1 MNIATEITPLFLLA
15 TLAFLGWGFWRAR
28 KRGSVAVWVWLQGSL
43 LLLPW
48 VAFLGLL
55 LFGIYLNF
63 AGFLLL
69 LLLFT
74 GLYIAVGR
82 KTRQLAN
89 QELQARREQLANR
102 SDVEE
107 SVEEAPNRDSG
118 TESTRDSGTESTAT
132 PAVSHRLSAEDLQA
146 IQSIFGIDT
155 FFVTEAIPYGEGA
168 IFKGN
173 LRQDPE
179 VVLPLLSDKL
189 KERLGGRYQL
199 FLVEDPSEKPA
210 VVVLPDEIVNY
221 RASTGAKILAGALL
235 LFSFIAT
242 LEVGANLFGFRLL
255 DAPGRW
261 VEALP
266 VSVGILSIL
275 LVHEAGHRWMAGK
288 YGVRLSPAFVIPSF
302 GIGTLGSLNRI
313 ESPVPNRK
321 ALFDIA
327 FAGPAAGGI
336 VSLLVLLVGLLL
348 SGSTGLYVP
357 TDLFRSS
364 ILVGT
369 LARLVLGGEFQ
380 SEVIAIHPLVA
391 VGWIGLGITALSL
404 LPAGQLDGGRIM
416 QAVYGRKTAAR
427 ATFFTLIALA
437 VASFSNVLALYW
449 ALLILFVARE
459 PERPPQNEISE
470 TDGQRDAL
478 ALLALFLMVMTL
490 LPIAPALAGFL
501 NFPNG

>member
-28 KRGSVAVWVWLQGSL
+28 QRGSLAVWVWLQGSL
-43 LLLPW
+43 LLMPW
-48 VAFLGLL
+48 VVFLGLL
-55 LFGIYLNF
+55 LLGIYLNF
-63 AGFLLL
+63 AGFLLVL
-69 LLLFT
+69 LVFT

-82 KTRQLAN
+82 KVRQLAN
-89 QELQARREQLANR
+89 QELQARREQLAAQMQ
-102 SDVEE
+102 
-107 SVEEAPNRDSG
+107 EEA
-118 TESTRDSGTESTAT
+118 TAPGAAEET
-132 PAVSHRLSAEDLQA
+132 GQEPGPSPPQVIPPRLSPEDLQA
-146 IQSIFGIDT
+146 IQSIFSVDT
-155 FFVTEAIPYGEGA
+155 FFATETIPYAEGA

-173 LRQDPE
+173 LRRDAE
-179 VVLPLLSDKL
+179 VVLPLLMERL
-189 KERLGGRYQL
+189 KERVGNRYQL

-235 LFSFIAT
+235 FFSFLAT

-266 VSVGILSIL
+266 VAAGILAIL
-275 LVHEAGHRWMAGK
+275 VVHEAGHRWMAGK

-302 GIGTLGSLNRI
+302 GIGTLGSLTRI

-327 FAGPAAGGI
+327 FAGPAAGGLL
-336 VSLLVLLVGLLL
+336 SLVVLVAGLLL
-348 SGSTGLYVP
+348 SGSAGIYVP

-369 LARLVLGGEFQ
+369 LARLVLGEQFH

-391 VGWIGLGITALSL
+391 VGWIGLAITALSL
-404 LPAGQLDGGRIM
+404 LPAGQLDGGRIV

-427 ATFFTLIALA
+427 TTFVTLIALA
-437 VASFSNVLALYW
+437 VASLSNVLALYW
-449 ALLILFVARE
+449 ALLILFIARE
-459 PERPPQNEISE
+459 PERPPQDEISE

>member
-1 MNIATEITPLFLLA
+1 MNIAAEITPLFLLG

-28 KRGSVAVWVWLQGSL
+28 RRGSLAVWVWLQGSL

-48 VAFLGLL
+48 VVFLGLL
-55 LFGIYLNF
+55 LLGIYLNF

-69 LLLFT
+69 LLVFT

-82 KTRQLAN
+82 KTRQLAQ
-89 QELQARREQLANR
+89 QELQARRQQLAQL
-102 SDVEE
+102 EE
-107 SVEEAPNRDSG
+107 QPEVAA
-118 TESTRDSGTESTAT
+118 ES
-132 PAVSHRLSAEDLQA
+132 PAQASAEPTVVLRRISAEDLQA
-146 IQSIFGIDT
+146 IQSIFSLDT
-155 FFVTEAIPYGEGA
+155 FFVTETIPYGEGA

-173 LRQDPE
+173 LRGEAE
-179 VVLPLLSDKL
+179 VVVPLLLGRL
-189 KERLGGRYQL
+189 KERLGSRYQL
-199 FLVEDPSEKPA
+199 FLVEDASEKPA

-221 RASTGAKILAGALL
+221 RASRGAQILAAGLL
-235 LFSFIAT
+235 LASFLAT
-242 LEVGANLFGFRLL
+242 LEVGANLLGFRLL

-266 VSVGILSIL
+266 VAAGIFAIL
-275 LVHEAGHRWMAGK
+275 LVHETGHRWMAGK
-288 YGVRLSPAFVIPSF
+288 YGVRLSPAFVIPSL

-313 ESPVPNRK
+313 QSPVPSRK

-327 FAGPAAGGI
+327 FAGPAASGI
-336 VSLLVLLVGLLL
+336 LSLLVLLAGLKL
-348 SGSTGLYVP
+348 SGSEGLYVP
-357 TDLFRSS
+357 TEIFRSS

-369 LARLVLGGEFQ
+369 LARLVLGSQLQAEL
-380 SEVIAIHPLVA
+380 VPIHPFVA
-391 VGWIGLGITALSL
+391 VGWIGLAITALSL
-404 LPAGQLDGGRIM
+404 LPAGQLDGGRIV

-427 ATFFTLIALA
+427 ATFITLIALA

-449 ALLILFVARE
+449 ALLILFIARE
-459 PERPPQNEISE
+459 PERPPQDEITE

>member
-28 KRGSVAVWVWLQGSL
+28 KRGSVALWVWLQGSL

-69 LLLFT
+69 LLVFT

-82 KTRQLAN
+82 KARQLAN
-89 QELQARREQLANR
+89 QELQARREQLASQMEGQPDSAGSAGSEDAPR
-102 SDVEE
+102 ELDITS
-107 SVEEAPNRDSG
+107 SEAVP
-118 TESTRDSGTESTAT
+118 
-132 PAVSHRLSAEDLQA
+132 HRLSAEDLQA

-155 FFVTEAIPYGEGA
+155 FFATETIPYGEGA

-179 VVLPLLSDKL
+179 VVLPLLITKL
-189 KERLGGRYQL
+189 KERVGNRYQL

-235 LFSFIAT
+235 FFSFIAT

-266 VSVGILSIL
+266 VSVGILATL

-327 FAGPAAGGI
+327 FAGPAAGGLL
-336 VSLLVLLVGLLL
+336 SLLVLLIGLLL
-348 SGSTGLYVP
+348 SGSAGLYVP

-427 ATFFTLIALA
+427 ATFITLIALA

-449 ALLILFVARE
+449 ALLILFIARE
-459 PERPPQNEISE
+459 PERPPQDEISE

>member
-69 LLLFT
+69 LLVFT

-82 KTRQLAN
+82 KARQLAN
-89 QELQARREQLANR
+89 QELQARREQLAR
-102 SDVEE
+102 QMEGQPDSLG
-107 SVEEAPNRDSG
+107 SLQEAPPEPSIG
-118 TESTRDSGTESTAT
+118 TSE
-132 PAVSHRLSAEDLQA
+132 AVPHRLSAEDLQA

-155 FFVTEAIPYGEGA
+155 FFATETIPYGEGA

-179 VVLPLLSDKL
+179 VVLPLLLNKL
-189 KERLGGRYQL
+189 KERVGDRYQL

-235 LFSFIAT
+235 FFSFLAT

-266 VSVGILSIL
+266 VSVGILATL

-327 FAGPAAGGI
+327 FAGPAAGGLL
-336 VSLLVLLVGLLL
+336 SLLVLLVGLVL
-348 SGSTGLYVP
+348 SGSAGLYVP

-369 LARLVLGGEFQ
+369 LARLVLGSEFQ

-404 LPAGQLDGGRIM
+404 LPAGQLDGGRIV

-427 ATFFTLIALA
+427 ATFITLIALA

-449 ALLILFVARE
+449 ALLILFIARE
-459 PERPPQNEISE
+459 PERPPQDEISE